1 MKSMPSDSLTGF
13 RLRRERV
20 GRAADVDE
28 EMSLDDDLAFLSTED
43 QATGRRI
50 SVWRTVY
57 RSAPNKSDARG
68 GGHFAGQLSVH
79 VRWIVNTTNETRD
92 VDGQKGSVVGAGIFL
107 TWLLG
112 VMIVWRLMEY
122 DGCYWWWD

>member
-1 MKSMPSDSLTGF
+1 MPSDSLTGF

-68 GGHFAGQLSVH
+68 GGILQGSFQS
-79 VRWIVNTTNETRD
+79 TS
-92 VDGQKGSVVGAGIFL
+92 DGSSIQQMRRGTL
-107 TWLLG
+107 TGKKEVWLVLAYFS
-112 VMIVWRLMEY
+112 R
-122 DGCYWWWD
+122 GCWES